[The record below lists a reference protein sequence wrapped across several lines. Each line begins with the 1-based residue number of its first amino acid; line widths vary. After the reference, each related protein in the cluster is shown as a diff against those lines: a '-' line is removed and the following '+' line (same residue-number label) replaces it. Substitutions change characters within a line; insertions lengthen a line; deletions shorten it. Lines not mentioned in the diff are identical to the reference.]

1 MRFRREF
8 LAGVGALAAACAS
21 LALAGCGTGSSSAS
35 QSLIKS
41 INTYVPAS
49 GADGSLTLFA
59 NTIYLTGGNIGFGT
73 VANSGGYVSL
83 TSGNYN
89 LTASGPNTSPIVLN
103 NQSFNGNNTAYT
115 ILATGEAGQTG
126 TYAPKIL
133 VLPNY
138 VNGQLVLPAGTAA
151 VRVVNLSLNANNVGL
166 FKTSA
171 SVPTAA
177 VAANFASLAY
187 GYSAANNVY
196 AAVATSSLTNMAVVD
211 VTAPTTPLALQTTTN
226 LNTQSFVAGDAY
238 TLYIYGQ
245 PGNTSQPL
253 SATWVQDYPAP

>member
-1 MRFRREF
+1 MRLRREF
-8 LAGVGALAAACAS
+8 LAGMGALAAACA
-21 LALAGCGTGSSSAS
+21 AFAVAGCGTGTSSAS

-41 INTYVPAS
+41 INAYVPPT
-49 GADGSLTLFA
+49 GLDGSLTLFA

-89 LTASGPNTSPIVLN
+89 LTASGPSTTPIVLN
-103 NQSFNGNNTAYT
+103 NQAFSGGNTAYT
-115 ILATGEAGQTG
+115 ILAAGQGGQLG
-126 TYAPKIL
+126 TFAPKIY

-138 VNGQLVLPAGTAA
+138 VNGQLALPSGTAA
-151 VRVVNLSLNANNVGL
+151 IRVVNVSLNANNVGL
-166 FKTSA
+166 FNTAA

-177 VAANFASLAY
+177 VAANFASVAY
-187 GYSAANNVY
+187 GYTSSANVY
-196 AAVATSSLTNMAVVD
+196 TAVATSSLANMAVVD
-211 VTAPTTPLALQTTTN
+211 VTATTTPLGLQSTTN
-226 LNTQSFVAGDAY
+226 LNTQSFVAGNAY

-245 PGNTSQPL
+245 PSNTSQPF